1 MIDRRLF
8 LKSGAAAAVASGLAP
23 RCSEAFVPAHL
34 WDKYDSAAIAMRI
47 LGLVDHAHAALAQL
61 LRDTIVGNGL
71 AGHDHS
77 N

>member
-1 MIDRRLF
+1 
-8 LKSGAAAAVASGLAP
+8 
-23 RCSEAFVPAHL
+23 
-34 WDKYDSAAIAMRI
+34 MRI